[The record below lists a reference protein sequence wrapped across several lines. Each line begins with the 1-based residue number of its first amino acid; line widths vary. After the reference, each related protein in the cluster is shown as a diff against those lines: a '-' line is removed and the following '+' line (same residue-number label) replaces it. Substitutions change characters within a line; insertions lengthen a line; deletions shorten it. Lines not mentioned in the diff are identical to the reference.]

1 MSDDWYEKGLAVR
14 KDVVGADYVERSLRD
29 ADDFTRPLQEY
40 VTKCCWGAV
49 WTREEL
55 PRKTRSLLNIAML
68 TALNRPHELKLH
80 VRGALRNGCT
90 SVEIR
95 EVLLQAAVYAGVPA
109 AVDGFRVAKEVIAEE
124 PAPS

>member
-1 MSDDWYEKGLAVR
+1 MSDDWYERGLEVR
-14 KDVVGADYVERSLRD
+14 KSVVGAEYVEESIRN

-55 PRKTRSLLNIAML
+55 PRKTRSLLNIVML

-90 SVEIR
+90 TVEIR
-95 EVLLQAAVYAGVPA
+95 EALLQAAVYAGVPA
-109 AVDGFRVAKEVIAEE
+109 AVDAFRVAREVINESA
-124 PAPS
+124 PAA